1 MAGRG
6 VPPVSLSTAICSFI
20 VCAAT
25 LIAQTPATTPFPNA
39 PEGFDVRRS
48 SVPAGRVER
57 IEYDSKVTGN
67 KRPAVVYL
75 PPGYSSARR
84 YPVLYLLHGIG
95 GNENHWTQ
103 FGKADAI
110 LDNLIADNK
119 ALPMIIVMPN
129 GRASNEPSTMFGGR
143 GGRGAGRGADAP
155 AAAAPAGAQPAGAPA
170 AGAAPQGAAQAG
182 APRGGAR
189 GGAGMGVEFT
199 AYAAFEK
206 ELIGDLVPF
215 VESRYSVQAD
225 REHRALAGL
234 SMGGGQSLNFGLA
247 NLNTFAWVG
256 GFSSAPNTAQPAQ
269 LVPDPAAARN
279 QLELLWVSC
288 GDKDSLFNISEGVH
302 KYLDEQ
308 KVPHV
313 WHIDVGGA
321 HDFPVWKN
329 DLYHLSTLL
338 FR

>member
-1 MAGRG
+1 
-6 VPPVSLSTAICSFI
+6 L
-20 VCAAT
+20 CAAA
-25 LIAQTPATTPFPNA
+25 LLAQAPAASTFVPTA
-39 PEGFDVRRS
+39 PAGFDVRK
-48 SVPAGRVER
+48 PGIQAGRVER
-57 IEYDSKVTGN
+57 VEYDSKVTGN
-67 KRPAVVYL
+67 KRPAMVYL
-75 PPGYSSARR
+75 PPGYSSARK

-103 FGKADAI
+103 FGKADSI
-110 LDNLIADNK
+110 LDNAIADNK
-119 ALPMIIVMPN
+119 TVPMIVVMPN

-143 GGRGAGRGADAP
+143 GGPGGGNRG
-155 AAAAPAGAQPAGAPA
+155 AAAPAATAPQGGQPG
-170 AGAAPQGAAQAG
+170 AGAAGG
-182 APRGGAR
+182 GDRGGR
-189 GGAGMGVEFT
+189 PGGAGMGVEFT

-206 ELIGDLVPF
+206 ELIGDLIPF

-234 SMGGGQSLNFGLA
+234 SMGGGQSLNFGLG

-256 GFSSAPNTAQPAQ
+256 GFSSAPNTSQPAQ
-269 LVPDPAAARN
+269 LVADAAAARK
-279 QLELLWVSC
+279 QLKLLWVSC

-308 KVPHV
+308 KVPHT

-321 HDFPVWKN
+321 HEFPVWKN
-329 DLYHLSTLL
+329 DLYHFSTLL